1 VGFNPAIFPVR
12 AAGYLEQRGLDR
24 QPPGTQPRVF
34 AADQFGGYLIYRF
47 SGRLKVF
54 IDGRSDFYGQD
65 LLEQYAQVMD
75 AKPGWDRVLAEY
87 NVRFVLV
94 RSDQV
99 LSSVLSV
106 VPGWKR
112 VYADSLVNVF
122 EKTAGG

>member
-1 VGFNPAIFPVR
+1 
-12 AAGYLEQRGLDR
+12 
-24 QPPGTQPRVF
+24 
-34 AADQFGGYLIYRF
+34 
-47 SGRLKVF
+47 
-54 IDGRSDFYGQD
+54 
-65 LLEQYAQVMD
+65 
-75 AKPGWDRVLAEY
+75 
-87 NVRFVLV
+87 V

>member
-1 VGFNPAIFPVR
+1 
-12 AAGYLEQRGLDR
+12 
-24 QPPGTQPRVF
+24 VF